1 MLTFYSI
8 SSLLFKKYKS
18 ENFLFTLFLR
28 AVKFFYKIQMNSK
41 PDLKL
46 IFALITVAVVWGTT
60 YLGIRIAVHTIPP
73 WFVTAMR
80 QGVASLILLIML
92 WKQNQLRWIGW
103 SSLRR
108 QILLSSLMIIIA
120 NGMTTVAEQ
129 SIPSGL
135 TSLLNALSP
144 IVVFIGCVLIGLQK
158 LTLKGVIGV
167 VVGFLG
173 VAFIFRDGL
182 GDLLD
187 PDYKTGIVYL
197 AIAISGWATGTIY
210 TKKYTHHSSN
220 IILDLFYQFVFSAVV
235 QLIFAF
241 TFSKTIEPSMWS
253 GESLL
258 AVLYLGVFGSIVGY
272 FCYIYALKRVTAT
285 EVSILSYFNTVIALF
300 LGWLVLDEV
309 ITFDLLIATVLIIV
323 GVFITNY
330 KKKTA

>member
-1 MLTFYSI
+1 M
-8 SSLLFKKYKS
+8 KS
-18 ENFLFTLFLR
+18 KTDF
-28 AVKFFYKIQMNSK
+28 
-41 PDLKL
+41 KL
-46 IFALITVAVVWGTT
+46 IVALVTVAVVWGTT

-80 QGVASLILLIML
+80 QGIASLILLVVL
-92 WKQNQLRWIGW
+92 LKQNQLKWIGW
-103 SSLRR
+103 PSLRR

-135 TSLLNALSP
+135 TSLLNALNP
-144 IVVFIGCVLIGLQK
+144 IVVFIGCVAIGLQK
-158 LTLKGVIGV
+158 LTLKGVVGV
-167 VVGFLG
+167 LVGFLG

-182 GDLLD
+182 GDILD
-187 PDYKTGIVYL
+187 PNYKTGIIYL
-197 AIAISGWATGTIY
+197 SIAISGWAAGTIY
-210 TKKYTHHSSN
+210 TKKYTHQSSN

-241 TFSKTIEPSMWS
+241 TFSDTIEPSTWS
-253 GESLL
+253 GQSLL

-285 EVSILSYFNTVIALF
+285 EVSILSYFNTIIAIF

-309 ITFDLLIATVLIIV
+309 ITFDLLIATVLIIL

-330 KKKTA
+330 KGRHKKIA